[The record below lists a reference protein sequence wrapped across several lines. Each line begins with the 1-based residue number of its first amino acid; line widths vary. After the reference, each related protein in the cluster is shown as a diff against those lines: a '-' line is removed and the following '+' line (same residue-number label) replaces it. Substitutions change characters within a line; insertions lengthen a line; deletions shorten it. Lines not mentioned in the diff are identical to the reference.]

1 MIWLF
6 RGALLAAAAFAVWS
20 GFARLH
26 VLSIENAIRS
36 GLLGDDQAGYA
47 AERYPA
53 DLARLAAAAR
63 QAGDEAGARS
73 AELSLV
79 EIEVATGAAGEDAR
93 RAALVAA
100 LAAAPT
106 RSDDW
111 LDLAA
116 LGYSESDPIAPRAL
130 AMAQLTAP
138 RETTDV
144 FDRAVFGLRA
154 WSGLDAEARTSTA
167 RDTAI
172 ILENGPGWRVRALRV
187 FFRRMA
193 QADRD
198 DLRAAVRA
206 LSGSASDRLGPG

>member
-1 MIWLF
+1 MVWLF
-6 RGALLAAAAFAVWS
+6 RGALLAAAAFAIWT

-26 VLSIENAIRS
+26 VLAIEDAVRS
-36 GLLGDDQAGYA
+36 GLLGGDLAGYSV
-47 AERYPA
+47 ERYPA
-53 DLARLAAAAR
+53 DLARLA
-63 QAGDEAGARS
+63 S
-73 AELSLV
+73 AERLV
-79 EIEVATGAAGEDAR
+79 GDGTGGRDAR

-106 RSDDW
+106 RSGDW
-111 LDLAA
+111 LDLAS

-138 RETTDV
+138 RETGDV
-144 FDRAVFGLRA
+144 FDRAVLGLRA
-154 WSGLDAEARTSTA
+154 WSGLDADAQTATA

-187 FFRRMA
+187 FFKRMS

-198 DLRAAVRA
+198 ALRAAVRA
-206 LSGSASDRLGPG
+206 MSGSASDRLGPG

>member
-6 RGALLAAAAFAVWS
+6 RGALLAAAAFAIWTGV
-20 GFARLH
+20 ARLH
-26 VLSIENAIRS
+26 ALTIEDAVRS

-47 AERYPA
+47 AEHYA
-53 DLARLAAAAR
+53 GDLARLASAAR
-63 QAGDEAGARS
+63 LAGDEAGARS

-79 EIEVATGAAGEDAR
+79 ELNVAAGAAGEDAR

-106 RSDDW
+106 RSGDW
-111 LDLAA
+111 LDLAS
-116 LGYSESDPIAPRAL
+116 LGYSEGDPIAPRAL

-138 RETTDV
+138 RETGDV

-154 WSGLDAEARTSTA
+154 WSGLDAEARTATA

-172 ILENGPGWRVRALRV
+172 ILEYGPGWRVRALRL
-187 FFRRMA
+187 FFQRMS

-198 DLRAAVRA
+198 ALRAAVRA
-206 LSGSASDRLGPG
+206 MSGSASDRLGPG